1 MEGWIKLHRKIIEH
15 WIFSNPHY
23 FRAWVIMLFTVNYE
37 PKKVLISGHLIDCD
51 RGQSVLS
58 LESWVD
64 LFGVS
69 KKNGSWTFQKVRTFF
84 DLLEQDEMITK
95 ENMIKTTRI
104 TICNYNTYQEVQQP
118 SNNQTTTKQQPSN
131 NEVTTTKESKEVKN
145 EKKIDIPACDEFV
158 NFILENDS
166 TVNPKS
172 AALKYKA
179 WIENGWKDGYN
190 KPIKSWKTKALN
202 IIQYLEKVK
211 EQPKQENKYP
221 IFR

>member
-1 MEGWIKLHRKIIEH
+1 
-15 WIFSNPHY
+15 
-23 FRAWVIMLFTVNYE
+23 
-37 PKKVLISGHLIDCD
+37 
-51 RGQSVLS
+51 
-58 LESWVD
+58 
-64 LFGVS
+64 
-69 KKNGSWTFQKVRTFF
+69 
-84 DLLEQDEMITK
+84 MITA
-95 ENMIKTTRI
+95 
-104 TICNYNTYQEVQQP
+104 Q
-118 SNNQTTTKQQPSN
+118 
-131 NEVTTTKESKEVKN
+131 
-145 EKKIDIPACDEFV
+145 IDIPACDEFV

-166 TVNPKS
+166 TVNPKA